1 MSQADV
7 RREEIVELLKMTN
20 VPIKGSEL
28 SKRFGVSR
36 QIIVKDISHLKTKDY
51 AINSTS
57 KGYFLDIEPQGKA
70 YKRLI
75 MCQHDFD
82 KMENELTIVIENG
95 AMIDDVSVEHPVY
108 GSIRAELM
116 IETQED
122 IKTFIEEMIKFQGT
136 MLAKLTDGF
145 HLHTISADTEKIL
158 DNAIADLDKQ
168 GYIADIE
175 EITE

>member
-1 MSQADV
+1 MSQADE
-7 RREEIVELLKMTN
+7 RREEIVELLKMTSE
-20 VPIKGSEL
+20 PIKGSEL
-28 SKRFGVSR
+28 SQRFGVSR

-70 YKRLI
+70 HKRLI

-82 KMENELTIVIENG
+82 EMEKELSIIVENG
-95 AMIDDVSVEHPVY
+95 AMVDDVSVEHPVY
-108 GSIRAELM
+108 GNIRAELM

-122 IKTFIEEMIKFQGT
+122 ITTFIEEMTKFKGT

-158 DNAIADLDKQ
+158 ENAIADLEQQ
-168 GYIADIE
+168 GFIANTE
-175 EITE
+175 EIVE

>member
-1 MSQADV
+1 MSQADE
-7 RREEIVELLKMTN
+7 RREEIVELLKMTSE
-20 VPIKGSEL
+20 PIKGSEL
-28 SKRFGVSR
+28 SQRFGVSR

-51 AINSTS
+51 VINSTS

-70 YKRLI
+70 HKRLI

-82 KMENELTIVIENG
+82 EMEKELSIIVENG
-95 AMIDDVSVEHPVY
+95 AMVDDVSVEHPVY
-108 GSIRAELM
+108 GNIRAELM

-122 IKTFIEEMIKFQGT
+122 ITTFIEEMTKFKGT

-158 DNAIADLDKQ
+158 ENAIADLEQQ
-168 GYIADIE
+168 GFIANTE
-175 EITE
+175 EIVE